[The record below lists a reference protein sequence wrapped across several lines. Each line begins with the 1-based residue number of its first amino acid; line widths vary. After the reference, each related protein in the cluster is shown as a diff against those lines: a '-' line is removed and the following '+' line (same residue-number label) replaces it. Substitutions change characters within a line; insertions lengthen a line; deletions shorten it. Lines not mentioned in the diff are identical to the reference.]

1 MIVSLTHKRPLN
13 LPIFSPFEFYRFRH
27 STEFVQSSG
36 EKRALQRPLWIVG
49 VSPFDPV
56 HSGEDGYVA
65 HLGDPQFVARWTMED
80 ETIEQI
86 ETRDYFDE
94 DLNIL
99 LYEVSHGAG
108 VSDIPEDWLL
118 EAVQA
123 VAYTKGLV
131 AISTP
136 EDAQ

>member
-1 MIVSLTHKRPLN
+1 MIVSLSDKKPLN
-13 LPIFSPFEFYRFRH
+13 LPIFSPLDFYRFRH
-27 STEFVQSSG
+27 STELVQSSG
-36 EKRALQRPLWIVG
+36 EKLAIQRPLWIVG

-56 HSGEDGYVA
+56 HSGDGGYVV
-65 HLGDPQFVARWTMED
+65 HLGNPQFVARWTMED
-80 ETIEQI
+80 ETIEQVQ
-86 ETRDYFDE
+86 TRDYFDE

-108 VSDIPEDWLL
+108 VSDIPDDWLM

-131 AISTP
+131 AIMTP
-136 EDAQ
+136 EDTQ